1 VSRFWTGFIGSIVEA
16 WSELRIHKTRVL
28 LSLIGVAVA
37 VAALTDVVA
46 LGQIAEQSQREQ
58 NERWGGRPAMVGLYI
73 NSTDGSVPDAEV
85 IDAAFATV
93 MDRYQIT
100 YTSRNQGGSLAIQ
113 FPFGVQET
121 NVQAVDADY
130 GTMHRV
136 RLTEGRWFTDADNLR
151 MAPAIIV
158 NEAFW
163 QQLGSPPLATHPT
176 VTLPGERPTTAVITA
191 IADSPAGDTW
201 PQLFILSSAWQGI
214 MPPNLTELYG
224 PPSYE
229 AWLPVDIADQ
239 LMGLI
244 QRDVS
249 GSLGEGWQVDVFR
262 SDYLAQEQYDP
273 FAQIKILITS
283 VAVLILLLGA
293 LSLLN
298 ISLVTVKHRIRE
310 IGIRRSFGA
319 TGGRVFFSVMMESVV
334 ATVVAGVVGVMI
346 AILAVKNEFFELYVL
361 QGVEDVPPFPVEA
374 AIVGLIAA
382 TAVGALAGVLP
393 AVVAVRVKVIDAIRY

>member
-1 VSRFWTGFIGSIVEA
+1 
-16 WSELRIHKTRVL
+16 
-28 LSLIGVAVA
+28 
-37 VAALTDVVA
+37 VA

-58 NERWGGRPAMVGLYI
+58 NERWGGRPAMVGMYI
-73 NSTDGSVPDAEV
+73 NTTDGTIADAEAV
-85 IDAAFATV
+85 DAAFDTV
-93 MDRYQIT
+93 MDRYQIS
-100 YTSRNQGGSLAIQ
+100 YTSRNQGGSLSIQ
-113 FPFGVQET
+113 FPFGVQDT
-121 NVQAVDADY
+121 NVQAIDADY
-130 GTMHRV
+130 GTMHRI
-136 RLTEGRWFTDADNLR
+136 RLTEGEWFTDADNLR

-191 IADSPAGDTW
+191 VADSPPDDTW
-201 PQLFILSSAWQGI
+201 PQLFILSSAWEAI
-214 MPPNLTELYG
+214 TPPNMAELYG

-229 AWLPVDIADQ
+229 AWLPLDVADQ
-239 LMGLI
+239 LMPLI
-244 QRDVS
+244 QRDVA
-249 GSLGEGWQVDVFR
+249 GALGDGWQVEVYR
-262 SDYLAQEQYDP
+262 NDYLAQEQYDP
-273 FAQIKILITS
+273 FAQIKILITV
-283 VAVLILLLGA
+283 VAGIILLLGA

-346 AILAVKNEFFELYVL
+346 AILAVKNQLFEQYVL

-382 TAVGALAGVLP
+382 TAVGALAGILP
-393 AVVAVRVKVIDAIRY
+393 AVIAVRVKVIDAIRY